1 MAMPFAQGLAK
12 IAAANAVAPAHE
24 LHIAGE
30 VQAKTIE
37 TDEDLAVRPRVC
49 CCADYKVFNS
59 CMH

>member
-12 IAAANAVAPAHE
+12 IAAANAVARAHE

-30 VQAKTIE
+30 AQAKTIE

-49 CCADYKVFNS
+49 CC
-59 CMH
+59 